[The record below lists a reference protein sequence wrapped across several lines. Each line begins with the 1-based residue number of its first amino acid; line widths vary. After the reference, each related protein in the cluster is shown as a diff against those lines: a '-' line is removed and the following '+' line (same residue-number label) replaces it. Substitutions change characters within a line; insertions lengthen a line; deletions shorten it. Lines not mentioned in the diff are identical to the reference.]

1 MENET
6 TTSMNKMT
14 WEELV
19 DAGQAN
25 RKVWVVW
32 RDETWISTGSITMR
46 GNGHFT
52 PTTGSPMRIAKR
64 GSNNPSRSPPP
75 SGTLAHDLT

>member
-32 RDETWISTGSITMR
+32 RDENGPRLNSSPTSPWISTGSITMR

-52 PTTGSPMRIAKR
+52 PTTGSPMRIAEKR
-64 GSNNPSRSPPP
+64 K
-75 SGTLAHDLT
+75 

>member
-32 RDETWISTGSITMR
+32 RDE
-46 GNGHFT
+46 NGPRLEPFT
-52 PTTGSPMRIAKR
+52 NFSLDKYWFDHNEREWAFYPNYWFAYADCEKR
-64 GSNNPSRSPPP
+64 K
-75 SGTLAHDLT
+75 